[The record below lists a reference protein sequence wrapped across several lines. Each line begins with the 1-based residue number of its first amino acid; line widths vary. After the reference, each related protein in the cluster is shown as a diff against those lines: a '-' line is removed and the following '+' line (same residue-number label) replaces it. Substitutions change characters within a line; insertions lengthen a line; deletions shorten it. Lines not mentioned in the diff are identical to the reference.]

1 MYSPPRSGLDVLPPA
16 KPLME
21 VVVVEPW
28 DASDRGGTSGGGSD
42 SLSLSSHSC
51 LRLLLLLL
59 LAMLLVPMMLLL
71 I

>member
-1 MYSPPRSGLDVLPPA
+1 MGALLPA
-16 KPLME
+16 TPLME
-21 VVVVEPW
+21 VVVVVVEPW
-28 DASDRGGTSGGGSD
+28 DASDLGGTSGGVSD

-71 I
+71 M